1 MSIDF
6 ASTIQTIDPF
16 IDQAA
21 VFYGCHLAVFDA
33 VFDAVSLLSLRCL
46 WPSSIDAIYLCTK
59 FDAVSCLS
67 LPCRLWGKF
76 SKFDAVFDAVSPF
89 DAEQW

>member
-1 MSIDF
+1 MDVILPSLMPSLMPSLF
-6 ASTIQTIDPF
+6 CPF
-16 IDQAA
+16 D
-21 VFYGCHLAVFDA
+21 VFGH
-33 VFDAVSLLSLRCL
+33 RR
-46 WPSSIDAIYLCTK
+46 SIDAIYLWTK